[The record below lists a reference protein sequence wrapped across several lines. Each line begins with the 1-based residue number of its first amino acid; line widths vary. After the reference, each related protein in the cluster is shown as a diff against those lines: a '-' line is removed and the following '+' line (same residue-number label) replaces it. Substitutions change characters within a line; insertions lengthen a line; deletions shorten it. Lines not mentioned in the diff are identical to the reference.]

1 MDPLRFPARVARHLA
16 WRARRTV
23 AVTLDALR
31 RGDRTVIMTP
41 PAGLRFGNWLYL
53 WLDAHARTRAG
64 EVTLVLK
71 APGMEPWL
79 ELLPSLRELT
89 IARENLRF
97 HDRREWD
104 ENSWNQRFDEDFTRA
119 QLQDFIRDVIAPYVT
134 PDRSGALVVNIRRGD
149 YYENPGL
156 RRLYGFD
163 QIGYL
168 AEALRRVEPAE
179 RVLVVSDDPDWCRD
193 NLDALLRE
201 TGATVDYASRD
212 PGSNFLAVASSRQLI
227 GTNSTFSYWGGYIA
241 GVLHADPVIVMP
253 RFHARLGGTTDA
265 YQLDPEWSAVDGFH

>member
-1 MDPLRFPARVARHLA
+1 MDPLRFPSRVARHLA

-71 APGMEPWL
+71 APGMEQWL
-79 ELLPSLRELT
+79 ELLPSLGELT
-89 IARENLRF
+89 IAREDLRF
-97 HDRREWD
+97 RDRREWH

-119 QLQDFIRDVIAPYVT
+119 ELQDFIRDVIAPFVT
-134 PDRSGALVVNIRRGD
+134 PDHSGALVVNIRRGD
-149 YYENPGL
+149 YYDNPGL
-156 RRLYGFD
+156 RRIYGFD

-179 RVLVVSDDPDWCRD
+179 RLLVVSDDPDWCRD

-201 TGATVDYASRD
+201 TGATVEYAPRD
-212 PGSNFLAVASSRQLI
+212 PASNFLAVAASRRLI

-253 RFHARLGGTTDA
+253 RFHARLGDTTEA
-265 YQLDPEWSAVDGFH
+265 YQLDPEWTAVDGFH